1 MSILNILSD
10 VVLAAFEK
18 SGRRKALAELNTMS
32 DRTLEDLGISRAL
45 LSQGISSWPWKSE
58 MEVTDTA
65 KSSKRSE
72 VKAAIRELQA
82 LNDKD
87 LADIGISR
95 GEIAHVVEHGRGRD
109 AYQAA

>member
-1 MSILNILSD
+1 MSILNTLSNA
-10 VVLAAFEK
+10 VFTAFEK

-45 LSQGISSWPWKSE
+45 LSQGIAAWPWKSG
-58 MEVTDTA
+58 MELNTTV
-65 KSSKRSE
+65 KQSSRSE
-72 VKAAIRELQA
+72 VRAAIKELRA

-95 GEIAHVVEHGRGRD
+95 GEIAHVAKYGRGND
-109 AYQAA
+109 AHRAA